1 VLIALLSDVHANLE
15 ALHACLTHARGRGAQ
30 RFAFLGDLVGY
41 GADARAV
48 VEVVG
53 GYAAQGAL
61 VLKGNHDEAIDK
73 SAGYFNDA
81 SQAALQW
88 ARDTLSAE
96 QKRFLAA
103 LPLIAREGAVCYVHA
118 SAALPERWDY
128 IDSPAAATRCA
139 DAADT
144 CYTFCGH
151 VHDQVLYFAS
161 AQGRMSEFRPH
172 PGTAIPAR
180 SHRRWVGIVGSVGQ
194 PRDRNPAAAY
204 TMFDPERQEITF
216 VRVPYDAA
224 AAAAKIRACGLPASL
239 AYRVEL
245 GI

>member
-1 VLIALLSDVHANLE
+1 VLIALFADVHANLE
-15 ALHACLTHARGRGAQ
+15 ALDACLNHARSRGAQ
-30 RFAFLGDLVGY
+30 RFAFLGDFVGY

-48 VEVVG
+48 IEVIERH
-53 GYAAQGAL
+53 AAGGAL

-88 ARDTLSAE
+88 ARDSLSSE
-96 QKRFLAA
+96 QKRFLIA
-103 LPLIAREGAVCYVHA
+103 LPLLAREGTVCYVHA
-118 SAALPERWDY
+118 SAAAPERWDY
-128 IDSPAAATRCA
+128 IDSPAAAKRCTNA
-139 DAADT
+139 TDA

-151 VHDQVLYFAS
+151 VHDQVLYFET
-161 AQGRMSEFRPH
+161 AQGRMSEFRPY
-172 PGTAIPAR
+172 PGTAIPVR

-204 TMFDPERQEITF
+204 TLFDLGRQEVTF
-216 VRVPYDAA
+216 FRVPYDAA